1 MFNHKRRILRVS
13 WDTSDSYTQGEK
25 TEASKAGHNFSIA
38 TVNTRRALQA
48 KPTNFLKIES
58 DVKILYLEKMSTDNI
73 RKQMVLTSKNSEKI
87 FVSIFI
93 EV

>member
-1 MFNHKRRILRVS
+1 MRYKWFIYTRGENRSKQGWPQLLHSNCQHKKS
-13 WDTSDSYTQGEK
+13 SPGK
-25 TEASKAGHNFSIA
+25 TYK
-38 TVNTRRALQA
+38 
-48 KPTNFLKIES
+48 FLKIES

-73 RKQMVLTSKNSEKI
+73 RKQMVLTSKNSGKI